1 MDFQVATL
9 VAQYGMSPADF
20 ESLAEESDL
29 LSVQDGLLH
38 DPDILLEAPDHLADI
53 LRGAVAWLP
62 AVAPFG
68 DLWQLVRVGGSARKV
83 TLCPRCYPDAG

>member
-9 VAQYGMSPADF
+9 VAQYGLSPADF
-20 ESLAEESDL
+20 EALAEESDL

-38 DPDILLEAPDHLADI
+38 DPDVLLEAADHLDEI
-53 LRGAVAWLP
+53 LKGPVAWLP

-68 DLWQLVRVGGSARKV
+68 DLWQVVRVGGSARKV
-83 TLCPRCYPDAG
+83 KLCPRCYPEAQ